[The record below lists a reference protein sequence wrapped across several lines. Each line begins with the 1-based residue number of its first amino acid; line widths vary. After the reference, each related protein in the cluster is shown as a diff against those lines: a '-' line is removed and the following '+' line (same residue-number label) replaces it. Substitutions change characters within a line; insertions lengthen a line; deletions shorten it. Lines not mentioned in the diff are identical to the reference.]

1 MNPHHRWDAMP
12 SARRRT
18 ILVVAAALTLV
29 LLVAVPVGMRTVGS
43 GSRSGV
49 ESSQTSASAA
59 ALAPQRGSAGS
70 ADAPAPASPDA
81 AATPGGTSAPMVSP
95 VVSPVTATRIARS
108 AWLGVEVGDL
118 AAASTRARAV
128 AAAAGGQVTAENVVT
143 EPAGDTRPRPDTG
156 SSGDG
161 RTSPRLPSPEPTA
174 DHSAGSSTRVPDVA
188 VDEARL
194 VLSVPSQ
201 RLDGALT
208 ELSRL
213 GTVAYRSS
221 QARDLTDS
229 YVDTRARLDPMKDS
243 VARVQALLADATDL
257 KAVVLI
263 EGELGKRQ
271 AELDSLTQ
279 RMAEL
284 ERQTSMSDVTL
295 TLWTPATA
303 QAATEENDNDF
314 ASGLSRAWSGL
325 LGSVT
330 VIVAGL
336 ATLLPWLALLALV
349 GWVTLRARRRSALAG
364 AVGSHT
370 STGPGTAGTGDT
382 ASTTRDPG

>member
-1 MNPHHRWDAMP
+1 MNPHHRWDALP

-81 AATPGGTSAPMVSP
+81 AATSGDTSAPMVSP

-174 DHSAGSSTRVPDVA
+174 DHSAGSLTRVPDVG

-201 RLDGALT
+201 RLDGTLT

-221 QARDLTDS
+221 QASDLTDS

-303 QAATEENDNDF
+303 QAATNDNAF

-349 GWVTLRARRRSALAG
+349 VWVTLRARRRSALAG
-364 AVGSHT
+364 AVGPHT
-370 STGPGTAGTGDT
+370 STGPGTAGTVST

>member
-43 GSRSGV
+43 GSRSGLGS
-49 ESSQTSASAA
+49 ESSQTSGSAA
-59 ALAPQRGSAGS
+59 ALTPQRGSPGS
-70 ADAPAPASPDA
+70 ADAPATASPDA
-81 AATPGGTSAPMVSP
+81 AATPGATTAST
-95 VVSPVTATRIARS
+95 VSPVTATRIARS

-143 EPAGDTRPRPDTG
+143 EPAGDTRSRPDTG
-156 SSGDG
+156 SSAHE
-161 RTSPRLPSPEPTA
+161 RTPSLVPSSEPTA
-174 DHSAGSSTRVPDVA
+174 DRSVGSSTRVPDVE

-194 VLSVPSQ
+194 VLSVPSE

-271 AELDSLTQ
+271 AALDSLTQ

-295 TLWTPATA
+295 SLWTPATA
-303 QAATEENDNDF
+303 QAATDENAF
-314 ASGLSRAWSGL
+314 VSGLSRAWSGL

-349 GWVTLRARRRSALAG
+349 VWVTLRARRRSALAG

-370 STGPGTAGTGDT
+370 STGPGTAGTGST